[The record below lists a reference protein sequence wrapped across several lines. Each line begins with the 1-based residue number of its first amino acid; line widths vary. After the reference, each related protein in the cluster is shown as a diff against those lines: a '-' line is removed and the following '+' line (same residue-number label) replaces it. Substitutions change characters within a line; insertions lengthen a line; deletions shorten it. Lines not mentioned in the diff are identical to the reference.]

1 MVSLTPLLAMLSS
14 LAAVPLIALSGKRPN
29 LREAFTFAAGITK
42 LLLVLSML
50 PVILAGETVTY
61 TLWEILPGLAIRFR
75 VDAMGI
81 LFALVASSLWIVT
94 TIYSIGYMRGLKE
107 HAQTRF
113 FCFFALAL
121 SATLGV
127 AFAGNLLTL
136 YLFYEIL
143 SLSTYPLVTH
153 HQDKEA
159 RDGGRKYLS
168 YLLASSIGFALP
180 ALIASYLLA
189 GTLEFTGTGFLGG
202 TASPAVLTF
211 LLLLFVFGFAKSG
224 LMPLHGWLPGAMVAP
239 TPVSALL
246 HAVAVVKVGVFS
258 VLRVFTDVFGLET
271 LKTLFISGIKAAT
284 IVAVL
289 ASITILLSSLIA
301 LFQDNLKRRLAYST
315 IGQLS
320 YIILGAALLHQTAV
334 AGALSH
340 IVMHAFGKI
349 TLFFCAGAIFVATGK
364 KYISQMVGLG
374 RAMPFTFA
382 AFFLGSLSVIGLPP
396 AGGLL
401 SKFYLIL
408 GSLRGDEGLFMIV
421 FLVSSLLNA
430 AYFLPITFRAFFPG
444 DKAVDEVSLAG
455 IREAPLWCVVPP
467 VVTGLLSIALFFFP
481 ETVFRL
487 ASLAV
492 GAGGTP

>member
-1 MVSLTPLLAMLSS
+1 MQSLTPIFAMLAS
-14 LAAVPLIALSGKRPN
+14 LIAVPFIALSGKRPN
-29 LREAFTFAAGITK
+29 LRESFTFLAGGIK

-50 PVILAGETVTY
+50 PVILGGDTVTY

-75 VDAMGI
+75 VDAMGM

-94 TIYSIGYMRGLKE
+94 TIYSIGYMRGLRE

-136 YLFYEIL
+136 YIFYEIL

-159 RDGGRKYLS
+159 RGGGRKYLS
-168 YLLASSIGFALP
+168 YLLGSSIGFALP
-180 ALIASYLLA
+180 ALIACYLLT
-189 GTLEFTGTGFLGG
+189 GTLEFTGEGFMAGA
-202 TASPAVLTF
+202 ASPGVLAF

-258 VLRVFTDVFGLET
+258 VLRVFTDVFGLEF
-271 LKTLFISGIKAAT
+271 LKTLFVNGMKAAT

-301 LFQDNLKRRLAYST
+301 LFQDNLKKRLAYST

-334 AGALSH
+334 SGAMAH

-349 TLFFCAGAIFVATGK
+349 TLFFCAGAIFVGTGK
-364 KYISQMVGLG
+364 KYISQMAGLG
-374 RAMPFTFA
+374 RVMPFTFA
-382 AFFLGSLSVIGLPP
+382 AFFVGSLSVIGLPP

-401 SKFYLIL
+401 SKLYLIL
-408 GSLRGDEGLFMIV
+408 GSLRGDEGLFIIV
-421 FLVSSLLNA
+421 FLASSALNA

-444 DKAVDEVSLAG
+444 KAAAGEIPVAG

-467 VVTGLLSIALFFFP
+467 VITGIVSVALFFFP

-487 ASLAV
+487 ATMAV
-492 GAGGTP
+492 NAGVGP